1 MAVSMKNMEGVEI
14 ESNNKEEGRAVPLN
28 CLVGAEIEVHGGVE
42 IEMQPSSRP

>member
-1 MAVSMKNMEGVEI
+1 MAVSMKDMERIVI
-14 ESNNKEEGRAVPLN
+14 ESKNKEEWRAVPLN